1 MRRSVAG
8 ASPSSRR
15 GYKRAR
21 PNHRIKLREK
31 ARKMATPPS
40 RGSGASWTCQPSLG
54 SETQP
59 LRNATSRTWRVAA
72 KDTTRETANIPK
84 NKKVKIRQSF
94 RPELFAFQTGYDV
107 AKNLIHSKP
116 ALQFDLGTIQPIVQ
130 SQQ

>member
-1 MRRSVAG
+1 MRRRVAG
-8 ASPSSRR
+8 ASPSSSR
-15 GYKRAR
+15 GYSRAS
-21 PNHRIKLREK
+21 PNHRIKLKEN

-40 RGSGASWTCQPSLG
+40 RGSGVSWTCRPSLG

-59 LRNATSRTWRVAA
+59 LRDATSRTWRVAA

-107 AKNLIHSKP
+107 ARISIYAKRQRSSFRSWNYTTHR
-116 ALQFDLGTIQPIVQ
+116 
-130 SQQ
+130 